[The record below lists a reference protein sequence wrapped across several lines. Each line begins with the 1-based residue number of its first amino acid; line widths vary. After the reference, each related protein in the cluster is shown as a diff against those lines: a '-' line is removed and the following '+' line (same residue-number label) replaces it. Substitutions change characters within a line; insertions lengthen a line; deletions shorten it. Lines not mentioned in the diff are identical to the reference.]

1 MRRIFYLLVV
11 LLVMVGFTSTA
22 QTYKVVRGPRPP
34 INLDKVPKDAYY
46 PGILKIKF
54 TQEMTKVLDEHGI
67 TRTKSGIVQFGIPSV
82 DKLLRKYGVKYAKGV
97 FDYPVFKNSKYK
109 ARHRAWGFH
118 LWYRLEVDK
127 SLDIKKL
134 VREFEALPEVE
145 YAEPEYKKVLY
156 GMKTK
161 KWTPND
167 PDYPQQWHYNNT
179 GQSGGT
185 VDADIDLPEAWD
197 LEKGDTNVVVAV
209 VDGGIQVDHPDLQ
222 ANIWWKVGYNFV
234 DSTTVLDPVDHGTHV
249 SGTIAAVNNNGV
261 GVSGV
266 AGGSGS
272 GDDGVRLLSCQ
283 VFTNSSAG
291 GFEVAPVWAADQG
304 AAISQNSWGYTQSG
318 VYDQEVLDAID
329 YFNAN
334 GGGNVLDGGITIF
347 AAGNDNDD
355 GLLYP
360 GCYENVVGV
369 AATNDKDQKA
379 WYSNYGDWVDIAAPG
394 GETGAH
400 DYEGILST
408 VTGGS
413 YDWYQGTSM
422 ATPHVSGVA
431 GLVISYAYQNGVV
444 LTNQQVREILLNSTD
459 YIDDLN
465 PNYVGKLGT
474 GRLNAYKALLYT
486 QDLINGL
493 TPPGNFVAL
502 PVDPSTID
510 LSWDLDSNGHDVMIV
525 YSTSPIEGDPVDG
538 QTYNVGDTIPGGATV
553 IYKGNATTFTHSG
566 LQESTTYFYKA
577 YSYTSANDYSLGIE
591 TSAKTPCNLFTDFPL
606 VEGFESGTLPD
617 CWSVEGD
624 NLWKFDVVG
633 GLSGHPD
640 TTHSGYYNA
649 RFFSSDAD
657 GILIMPVMDFTGVNN
672 AVLKFWHAQAEWSG
686 DQDTLVLVYK
696 SNPSDD
702 WQVIATYTDD
712 IPEWTEEIVQLPN
725 LSSYYQ
731 VGFLAK
737 ARYGYGIV
745 LDDIMLVADQPFPP
759 EVNVLSVTNLG
770 QNSATIN
777 CSINNVSNVNIV
789 QSGALVSTDPEA
801 VLTSSGVIVETTDSP
816 VQSGSYSVDFTSLTS
831 HTNYY
836 TRAFVVTDSDTVYSI
851 AINFKTLCEALTTVP
866 YTEDFESG
874 QIPDCWLDLQGH
886 WTLSDGG
893 HSGHPGSAHSGSN
906 NLLLYSS
913 SDLRDTLLMPVFDL
927 TNVQNPVLKFWHAQ
941 PAWAGDQDELTVLVR
956 YGADQPWQS
965 ALYFNNDIQDWQ
977 LDSISL
983 NSESFVQVAFA
994 GFATYG
1000 YGVSIDDVSI
1010 EGQTVATNVD
1020 DKTNLIRLYPNPTV
1034 GFVNIVVPQAGFKLQ
1049 IFDPAGRLVM
1059 SKNLSSTVN
1068 HVNLNLSSGIY
1079 IVKLYGQDVTYTGK
1093 LIVK

>member
-1 MRRIFYLLVV
+1 MRRIFYLFVFLL
-11 LLVMVGFTSTA
+11 LLVGFSATA
-22 QTYKVVRGPRPP
+22 QTYKVIKGPRPP

-54 TQEMTKVLDEHGI
+54 TPNMTKILDEHGV

-97 FDYPVFKNSKYK
+97 FDYPIFKNSKFK

-127 SLDIKKL
+127 NLDIKQL
-134 VREFEALPEVE
+134 VREFQALPEVE

-156 GMKTK
+156 GQPVK

-185 VDADIDLPEAWD
+185 VDADIDLPEAWE
-197 LEKGDTNVVVAV
+197 LEKGDTNVVVAI

-261 GVSGV
+261 GVSGI

-272 GDDGVRLLSCQ
+272 GTDGVRLLSCQ

-291 GFEVAPVWAADQG
+291 GFGVAPVWAADQG

-334 GGGNVLDGGITIF
+334 GGGNVLNGGITIF
-347 AAGNDNDD
+347 AAGNDDDD
-355 GLLYP
+355 GQWYP

-394 GETGAH
+394 GETGSH
-400 DYEGILST
+400 DYEGVLST
-408 VTGGS
+408 VTNGG

-431 GLVISYAYQNGVV
+431 GLVISYAYQHGVV
-444 LTNQQVREILLNSTD
+444 LTNDQVRQILLNSTD
-459 YIDDLN
+459 FIDNLN
-465 PNYVGKLGT
+465 PNYAGKLGT

-493 TPPGNFVAL
+493 TPPTDFVAF
-502 PVDPSTID
+502 PADPNTID
-510 LSWDLDSNGHDVMIV
+510 LSWVPDSNGHSVMIV
-525 YSTSPIEGDPVDG
+525 YSTSPITGEPQDG
-538 QTYNVGDTIPGGATV
+538 VQYNVGDTIPGGATV
-553 IYKGNATTFTHSG
+553 IYLGNDSSFTHTG
-566 LQESTTYFYKA
+566 LQESTTYYYEAF
-577 YSYTSANDYSLGIE
+577 SYTSTYDYSLGVVA
-591 TSAKTPCNLFTDFPL
+591 SAKTPCTLFTDFPL
-606 VEGFESGTLPD
+606 IEGFEGGTLPD

-624 NLWKFDVVG
+624 NQWVFDVAG
-633 GLSGHPD
+633 GHLGHPD

-649 RFFSSDAD
+649 LFYSSNAD
-657 GILIMPVMDFTGVNN
+657 GILVMPAMDFTGVNN
-672 AVLKFWHAQAEWSG
+672 AVLRFWHAQPAWAG
-686 DQDTLVLVYK
+686 DQDTLILVYK
-696 SNPSDD
+696 SNPADD
-702 WQVIATYTDD
+702 WQVIETYTGD
-712 IPEWTEEIVQLPN
+712 IPDWTEEIVQLPD
-725 LSSYYQ
+725 LSPYYQ
-731 VGFLAK
+731 VGFMVK
-737 ARYGYGIV
+737 ARYGYGV
-745 LDDIMLVADQPFPP
+745 ALDDIMLVADQPFPP
-759 EVNVLSVTNLG
+759 EVNITSVGNISQTNV
-770 QNSATIN
+770 TVN

-789 QSGALVSTDPEA
+789 TSGALVSTSADA
-801 VLTSSGVIVETTDSP
+801 VLTDQGVIVETTNSP
-816 VQSGSYSVDFTSLTS
+816 VQSGSYSVDFTTLTANTS
-831 HTNYY
+831 YY
-836 TRAFVVTDSDTVYSI
+836 ARAFVITDSDTVYSVSF
-851 AINFKTLCEALTTVP
+851 NFKTLCNALTTLP

-874 QIPDCWLDLQGH
+874 QIPECWLDMQGH
-886 WTLSDGG
+886 WILSNGG
-893 HSGHPGSAHSGSN
+893 HSGHPASAHSGTN

-913 SDLRDTLLMPVFDL
+913 SDLHDTLLLPVFNL
-927 TNVQNPVLKFWHAQ
+927 TNVQNPVFKFWHTQ
-941 PAWAGDQDELTVLVR
+941 PAWAGDQDQLSVLVR
-956 YGADQPWQS
+956 YGADQPWQT
-965 ALYFNNDIQDWQ
+965 ALAFADDIQDWQ

-983 NSESFVQVAFA
+983 DAQSFVQVAFA
-994 GFATYG
+994 GFASYG
-1000 YGVSIDDVSI
+1000 YGISIDDISLESQAVSTDV
-1010 EGQTVATNVD
+1010 Q
-1020 DKTNLIRLYPNPTV
+1020 DKANLIRIYPNPTV
-1034 GFVNIVVPQAGFKLQ
+1034 GDVYIAVPKANYRLE
-1049 IFDPAGRLVM
+1049 IFDPAGRLVV
-1059 SKNLSSTVN
+1059 SKRLSSTIN
-1068 HVNLNLSSGIY
+1068 HIDLNLASGIY
-1079 IVKLYGQDVTYTGK
+1079 IVKLRGEDVNYTGK